1 MAPPFNTVLAAN
13 RAEIA
18 VRIMRAAAELNMRT
32 VAVYG
37 YEDRN
42 SAHRWGADQSFLLPA
57 ASTPVGAYLDP
68 PLLAAHDTFSPLNP
82 PFYNAGPFMVYRNA
96 PAVNALFRKSARWQ
110 QVASSGEY
118 MAFDEWWG
126 PKLIG
131 EHMPA
136 VIEREA
142 KAGRVRAYACDAA
155 HDRKVWMQDDFE
167 YTTDGAFGEGDRF
180 YNDALLVTWRRGAD
194 GLGRLW
200 YGPGTDATADLWD
213 GNQGQRA
220 LLHLLGSKY
229 KAPLGKLVATDHL
242 RRLAAHASEVRV
254 TRHGLWLKVNSDG
267 RMHTWYSGR
276 FPGAHM
282 LMRSSELARAMGR
295 LFALG
300 KPTAE
305 GSLAAAAEALLPCI
319 KSARAAPSRAT
330 SARSCRAA
338 PPTRCCTTPTPRGG
352 RGSSPPPRTPSTP
365 SASSR

>member
-1 MAPPFNTVLAAN
+1 
-13 RAEIA
+13 
-18 VRIMRAAAELNMRT
+18 
-32 VAVYG
+32 
-37 YEDRN
+37 
-42 SAHRWGADQSFLLPA
+42 
-57 ASTPVGAYLDP
+57 
-68 PLLAAHDTFSPLNP
+68 
-82 PFYNAGPFMVYRNA
+82 
-96 PAVNALFRKSARWQ
+96 
-110 QVASSGEY
+110 

-155 HDRKVWMQDDFE
+155 NDRKVWMQDDFE

-319 KSARAAPSRAT
+319 KSARFDDGARGPKSCDECAFVQGGAAYALAKTGCR
-330 SARSCRAA
+330 RRAA
-338 PPTRCCTTPTPRGG
+338 P
-352 RGSSPPPRTPSTP
+352 
-365 SASSR
+365 